1 MAATPDMLHQG
12 MSGPAPGAPSSP
24 QDATS
29 KLAETSPEN
38 PSQYGP
44 ENPEHFSTGQ
54 VTEEDQQ
61 ALVTIIGEY
70 RASWAQDRLERIY
83 QWTRNLFYWKG
94 VQLITWIGGAWYDAG
109 AWARSQNQESGEDTD
124 LERWSNPLTLMF
136 CNVFTAT
143 MSRAIPEPIVKPRNA
158 DPSLKDTVTAK
169 AATEAMRIIKKQNR
183 NRSMVRTIYELLF
196 LMGSYFKYTRPAIDG
211 QRFGYDE
218 VAVFEDMQISTGPHY
233 VCPSCGA
240 ETPATDPNEAQ
251 GMTCPSCG
259 AWMGQESY
267 YAAGEGNR
275 TSLRQAGVKRIPR
288 AGVKQTLISCLEMDM
303 DPKATGDSPLSKTP
317 IASYD
322 SEIDFGE
329 ACRMFPKFRDKIQ
342 PGAEVSTTPMAS
354 IEKLA
359 RLQAISALGAMTGIT
374 ADTSLT
380 NPTYSLN
387 WVTPNAYYK
396 RRDWAF
402 AERMERM
409 FPEGLLLTMVGEVVV
424 DVRPAVLEK
433 ELSHAALYTSQGVYC
448 DALAN
453 TAVSFNARFNRVM
466 WILDDWASR
475 AALGLNVADASRLD
489 TEKMSGKPVPAGTI
503 VPLPMKF
510 DGNRVPIGETF
521 AHFELPVNPALWNY
535 PMMLMTFAELILGI
549 PRQLSGNGT
558 QDDVETLG
566 GQQLQLARAA
576 TTLKPY
582 FENVK
587 DEDAQATQ
595 NAIDCLKALMASG
608 AVKKLT
614 EVIESNGGAFQ
625 NNVVDW
631 SAMEGNVEVEADEDQ
646 DLPVSPEELRTA
658 INLMFKE
665 LTNGNA
671 AAVAWF
677 DVPANQELAQ
687 STMVPGSVVPD
698 EAQRLKTEA
707 DIQAIIENGPQM
719 KMLAVANPDG
729 SRSVQPTT
737 ELAAH
742 PGKMENFPVAK
753 QIVQRYMLE
762 HYELRTENP
771 VAWQQ
776 LIEYWDELSDGDMKA
791 AQEKASR
798 QLQVTKAGQ
807 PAPPKPD
814 QGTMAAV
821 QELQK
826 LAVQMADRLGQL
838 AQLDPL
844 LTKQTITGQK
854 DAAKAVVESAMDATK
869 ALMGEQ

>member
-1 MAATPDMLHQG
+1 MMNAM
-12 MSGPAPGAPSSP
+12 GAPP
-24 QDATS
+24 PEDATAQ
-29 KLAETSPEN
+29 LAETSPEN

-44 ENPEHFSTGQ
+44 ENPEYFSTGN
-54 VTEEDQQ
+54 VSEDDQKE
-61 ALVTIIGEY
+61 LVTIISEY

-124 LERWSNPLTLMF
+124 LERWINPLTLMF

-183 NRSMVRTIYELLF
+183 NRSMIRTIYELLF
-196 LMGSYFKYTRPAIDG
+196 LMGSYFRYTRAAVDG

-218 VAVFEDMQISTGPHY
+218 VAVFEDMEISTGPHY
-233 VCPSCGA
+233 VCPNCGT
-240 ETPATDPNEAQ
+240 ETPADPNGDVR

-275 TSLRQAGVKRIPR
+275 RSLRQAGVKRIPR
-288 AGVKQTLISCLEMDM
+288 AGVKQSLISCLEMDV
-303 DPKATGDSPLSKTP
+303 DPKATGDNPLSKTP

-322 SEIDFGE
+322 TEIDFGE

-359 RLQAISALGAMTGIT
+359 RLQAISALGSLTGIT
-374 ADTSLT
+374 ADNSLT

-387 WVTPNAYYK
+387 WMKPNAYYK
-396 RRDWAF
+396 RRNWAF
-402 AERMERM
+402 AERMEGM
-409 FPEGLLLTMVGEVVV
+409 FPDGLLLTMVGEVVV
-424 DVRPAVLEK
+424 DIRPAELEK

-466 WILDDWASR
+466 WILDDWAAR
-475 AALGLNVADASRLD
+475 AALGLNVADAARID
-489 TEKMSGKPVPAGTI
+489 TEKMSGKPLPAGTLI
-503 VPLPMKF
+503 PLPMRIN
-510 DGNRVPIGETF
+510 GEARPIEQTF
-521 AHFELPVNPALWNY
+521 AHFELPINPALWNY

-549 PRQLSGNGT
+549 PRQLSGQGT

-595 NAIDCLKALMASG
+595 NAIGCLKALMKSG
-608 AVKKLT
+608 AVQKLT

-625 NNVVDW
+625 NNTVDW

-658 INLMFKE
+658 IDSMFKE
-665 LTNGNA
+665 LTQGNQA
-671 AAVAWF
+671 AQKWF

-687 STMVPGSVVPD
+687 STLVPGSVIPD

-707 DIQAIIENGPQM
+707 DIQAIIEKGPQV
-719 KMLAVANPDG
+719 KMLAVTNPDG
-729 SRSVQPTT
+729 TRGVQQTT

-742 PGKMENFPVAK
+742 PAKMENFPVAK
-753 QIVQRYMLE
+753 EILQRYMLE
-762 HYELRTENP
+762 HYELRVENP

-776 LIEYWDELSDGDMKA
+776 LCEYWDELSDGDMKV
-791 AQEKASR
+791 AQESAAR

-814 QGTMAAV
+814 AGTMAAV

-838 AQLDPL
+838 ALIDPL
-844 LTKQTITGQK
+844 VTKQTITGQK
-854 DAAKAVVESAMDATK
+854 DAAKTVVDSAMDATK
-869 ALMGEQ
+869 AMMGEK

>member
-1 MAATPDMLHQG
+1 MMNAM
-12 MSGPAPGAPSSP
+12 GAPP
-24 QDATS
+24 PEDATAQ
-29 KLAETSPEN
+29 LAETSPEN

-44 ENPEHFSTGQ
+44 ENPEYFSTGN
-54 VTEEDQQ
+54 VSEDDQKE
-61 ALVTIIGEY
+61 LVTIISEY

-94 VQLITWIGGAWYDAG
+94 VQFITWIGGAWYDAG

-124 LERWSNPLTLMF
+124 LERWINPLTLMF

-183 NRSMVRTIYELLF
+183 NRSMIRTIYELLF
-196 LMGSYFKYTRPAIDG
+196 LMGSYFRYTRAAVDG

-218 VAVFEDMQISTGPHY
+218 VAVFEDMEISTGPHY
-233 VCPSCGA
+233 VCPNCGT
-240 ETPATDPNEAQ
+240 ETPADPNGDVR

-275 TSLRQAGVKRIPR
+275 RSLRQAGVKRIPR
-288 AGVKQTLISCLEMDM
+288 AGVKQSLISCLEMDV
-303 DPKATGDSPLSKTP
+303 DPKATGDNPLSKTP

-322 SEIDFGE
+322 TEIDFGE

-359 RLQAISALGAMTGIT
+359 RLQAISALGSLTGIT
-374 ADTSLT
+374 ADNSLT

-387 WVTPNAYYK
+387 WMKPNAYYK
-396 RRDWAF
+396 RRNWAF
-402 AERMERM
+402 AERMEGM
-409 FPEGLLLTMVGEVVV
+409 FPDGLLLTMVGEVVV
-424 DVRPAVLEK
+424 DIRPAELEK

-466 WILDDWASR
+466 WILDDWAAR
-475 AALGLNVADASRLD
+475 AALGLNVADAARID
-489 TEKMSGKPVPAGTI
+489 TEKMSGKPLPAGTLI
-503 VPLPMKF
+503 PLPMRIN
-510 DGNRVPIGETF
+510 GEARPIEQTF
-521 AHFELPVNPALWNY
+521 AHFELPINPALWNY

-549 PRQLSGNGT
+549 PRQLSGQGT

-595 NAIDCLKALMASG
+595 NAIGCLKALMKSG
-608 AVKKLT
+608 AVQKLT

-625 NNVVDW
+625 NNTVDW

-658 INLMFKE
+658 IDSMFKE
-665 LTNGNA
+665 LTQGNQA
-671 AAVAWF
+671 AQKWF

-687 STMVPGSVVPD
+687 STLVPGSVIPD

-707 DIQAIIENGPQM
+707 DIQAIIEKGPQV
-719 KMLAVANPDG
+719 KMLAVTNPDG
-729 SRSVQPTT
+729 TRGVQQTT

-742 PGKMENFPVAK
+742 PAKMENFPVAK
-753 QIVQRYMLE
+753 EILQRYMLE
-762 HYELRTENP
+762 HYELRVENP

-776 LIEYWDELSDGDMKA
+776 LCEYWDELSDGDMKV
-791 AQEKASR
+791 AQESAAR

-814 QGTMAAV
+814 AGTMAAV

-838 AQLDPL
+838 ALIDPL
-844 LTKQTITGQK
+844 VTKQTITGQK
-854 DAAKAVVESAMDATK
+854 DAAKTVVDSAMDATK
-869 ALMGEQ
+869 AMMGEK